1 MGRLIERLSSPFE
14 SYDSVILTFPST
26 RSFVARIGETSE
38 ATDYYYYYFE
48 AEKYRREPIAPRTDP
63 KNHNRWLKSNSAL
76 QCQQG
81 GGGVDVASLLKQQQI
96 SMITERRKL

>member
-26 RSFVARIGETSE
+26 RSSVARIGETSE

-63 KNHNRWLKSNSAL
+63 RNHNRWLKSNSAL
-76 QCQQG
+76 QRQQG
-81 GGGVDVASLLKQQQI
+81 GGEGGWMSRLCLSNNKIQ
-96 SMITERRKL
+96 